1 MVCASPMRDTDGG
14 YIERQKIRDLNR
26 KVNETYRAQ
35 ARHESLRETI
45 SQAIRELKP
54 MPVPSDADEIP
65 RGRNIKETSA
75 SLVVALGD
83 IHYGAKICV
92 KGLRGE
98 ILNEYDSCVY
108 DERMLNLSR
117 QIRDILHQN
126 RNIGD
131 VHVLLVGDLIDGILR
146 NKQLVHLEYGIVD
159 STIGFAENFS
169 HWLLGIAAAGVRVTV
184 HAVSGNHS
192 EIRPLGSKKREF
204 ESENMERIIL
214 WFLKERLRDFENI
227 FVYDD
232 CPIYDL
238 FSIEGYSFLL
248 LHGDSE
254 KKIPELASET
264 IQLYEK
270 SIDFFVCGHKH
281 REQEYPT
288 GMTSAGNSIVIRV
301 PSICGADSYAQSKGY
316 GGRAGAIAMIIEKD
330 YGRRCVYPINLQ

>member
-1 MVCASPMRDTDGG
+1 MRDTDGG
-14 YIERQKIRDLNR
+14 YIERQKMRDLNR

-35 ARHESLRETI
+35 ARQESLRETI
-45 SQAIRELKP
+45 FRAIRELKP
-54 MPVPSDADEIP
+54 LPVPSDGDIISREKKST
-65 RGRNIKETSA
+65 KETSS
-75 SLVVALGD
+75 SLVLALGD

-117 QIRDILHQN
+117 QIWDILHQN
-126 RNIGD
+126 RNIRD

-146 NKQLVHLEYGIVD
+146 NKQLVHLEYGIID
-159 STIGFAENFS
+159 STIGFAEDFS
-169 HWLLGIAAAGVRVTV
+169 HWLLGIAATGVHITV

-204 ESENMERIIL
+204 ENENMERIIL
-214 WFLKERLRDFENI
+214 WFLKERLRDFKNI
-227 FVYDD
+227 FVDDD
-232 CPIYDL
+232 CPIYNF
-238 FSIEGYSFLL
+238 FSVEGYHFLL

-254 KKIPELASET
+254 KKISELASET

-288 GMTSAGNSIVIRV
+288 GMTSAGNSVVIRV

-316 GGRAGAIAMIIEKD
+316 GGRAGAIAMIIEKG
-330 YGRRCVYPINLQ
+330 YGRRCVYPIDLQ